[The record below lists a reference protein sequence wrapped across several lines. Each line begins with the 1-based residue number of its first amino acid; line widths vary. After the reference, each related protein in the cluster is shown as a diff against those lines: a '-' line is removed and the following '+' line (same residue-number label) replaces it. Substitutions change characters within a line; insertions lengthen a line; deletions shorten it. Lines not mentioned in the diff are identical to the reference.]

1 VYDVPDETEVL
12 AVKNPPAPPP
22 PPLSYPPLPP
32 PATTRYSTVGVAKL
46 NASDP
51 DALDALDVP
60 LAFVAVT
67 VYVYVPP
74 TVSVT
79 EIGLEAPVLLAP
91 LVDVTVYPVIAEP
104 PVAFVVN
111 VTDEADPD
119 FVAVPI
125 VGAWGT
131 VVAVIELDAVPAED
145 VPLALVAVP
154 AKV

>member
-1 VYDVPDETEVL
+1 VTKV
-12 AVKNPPAPPP
+12 
-22 PPLSYPPLPP
+22 
-32 PATTRYSTVGVAKL
+32 
-46 NASDP
+46 NANDP

-111 VTDEADPD
+111 VTDAADPD

-125 VGAWGT
+125 VGACGT

-145 VPLALVAVP
+145 VPDALVAVP